1 MTRPPTRPHEGENL
15 TKQRR
20 LRRIPAGIAAA
31 CLLAGAALAVADR
44 LGAADK
50 LLAYVGDRYGTPA
63 RDRVQEWRHLAEQD
77 KGKPE
82 LEKLKLVNHFFNQSV
97 FVSDLEHWGK
107 EDYWA
112 TPVEMLSTNGG
123 DCEDFTIAKYFTLKE
138 MGVPEQRMQITYVK
152 ALRLNQAHMVLTYF
166 PTPGADPLVLD
177 NLIDEIKP
185 ASQRNDLLPVYSFNG
200 EGLWLAKKRG
210 RGERVGGSG
219 RISLWRDLNERMN
232 NEATSD

>member
-1 MTRPPTRPHEGENL
+1 MTRPPTRPHEGENRI
-15 TKQRR
+15 KQRC
-20 LRRIPAGIAAA
+20 LRRIHAGIAAA
-31 CLLAGAALAVADR
+31 CLLSGVTLAIAER
-44 LGAADK
+44 LGATDK
-50 LLAYVGDRYGTPA
+50 LLAYVERQYGVPA

-82 LEKLKLVNHFFNQSV
+82 LEKLRLVNHFFNQSV

-152 ALRLNQAHMVLTYF
+152 ALMLNQAHMVLTYF

-185 ASQRNDLLPVYSFNG
+185 ASRRTDLLPVYSFNG

-210 RGERVGGSG
+210 RGERVGGSD
-219 RISLWRDLNERMN
+219 RISLWRDLNSRMN
-232 NEATSD
+232 NEGNK

>member
-1 MTRPPTRPHEGENL
+1 MTRPPTQPYEGEHRS
-15 TKQRR
+15 KQRR
-20 LRRIPAGIAAA
+20 LRRIPVGLATG
-31 CLLAGAALAVADR
+31 CLLFAISLAIAEG
-44 LGAADK
+44 LGATDK
-50 LLAYVGDRYGTPA
+50 LLAYVERQYGVPA
-63 RDRVQEWRHLAEQD
+63 RDRVQEWRQLVGQD
-77 KGKPE
+77 QGKSE
-82 LEKLKLVNHFFNQSV
+82 LEKLRLVNHFFNQAN

-166 PTPGADPLVLD
+166 SSPGADPLVLD

-185 ASQRNDLLPVYSFNG
+185 ATQRSDLLPVYSFNG

-232 NEATSD
+232 NEGK

>member
-1 MTRPPTRPHEGENL
+1 MTRPPTRPYEGENR

-31 CLLAGAALAVADR
+31 CLLAGAALAMAER

-50 LLAYVGDRYGTPA
+50 LLAYVGDRYGAPA
-63 RDRVQEWRHLAEQD
+63 RDRVQEWRQLIGQD
-77 KGKPE
+77 QGKPE
-82 LEKLKLVNHFFNQSV
+82 LEKLRRVNHFFNQV
-97 FVSDLEHWGK
+97 NFVSDLEHWGK
-107 EDYWA
+107 GDYWA
-112 TPVEMLSTNGG
+112 TPVELLSTNGG

-152 ALRLNQAHMVLTYF
+152 ALSLNQAHMVLTYF

-185 ASQRNDLLPVYSFNG
+185 ASQRSDLLPVYSFNG
-200 EGLWLAKKRG
+200 EGLWLAKRRG

-219 RISLWRDLNERMN
+219 RIGLWRDLNTRMN
-232 NEATSD
+232 NEGTSD